1 MGENTSDAIETLSMV
16 IIFLSALSIV
26 FVMWT
31 KASQVN
37 TYVNQNT
44 TSRNITT
51 NLNDTGTYD
60 SAKRNILT
68 KYDVANEIIAHKEDG
83 IKIYLMRG
91 GRRVEIA
98 KANYA
103 TVAALTNASGAAL
116 PDMDYART
124 YETDENGNVLRI
136 IYKEA
141 D

>member
-1 MGENTSDAIETLSMV
+1 MGENTSDAIEALSMI

-26 FVMWT
+26 FVMWN

-51 NLNDTGTYD
+51 NLNDMGTYD

-68 KYDVANEIIAHKEDG
+68 KYDVANEIIAHKEDS
-83 IKIYLMRG
+83 IRIYLMRG
-91 GRRVEIA
+91 GRRVEIV
-98 KANYA
+98 KGNYA
-103 TVAALTNASGAAL
+103 TVTALTNASGAAL

-124 YETDENGNVLRI
+124 YETDESGNVLRI